1 MNKEINIV
9 IGIILVSMG
18 TFTYFMVYFRD
29 IRYLVPIKKILE
41 MDAADPRLF
50 FIKLCILTIL
60 LQKNLECMDIVMRLL

>member
-41 MDAADPRLF
+41 MDATDPRLF

>member
-41 MDAADPRLF
+41 MDASDPRLF